1 MVLRRALEFGVRRR
15 EELEGLPECRHG
27 EPSGPAER
35 VLQFEVA
42 LVGLGE
48 QFLEVSLLAALVG
61 HDLRAV
67 HVGVGGDQRAE
78 DHHGFRLHVEEDAES
93 LEHTVEVVVEKGVDH
108 LERGGFQR
116 LDADRVD
123 VRFGDFTVGV
133 VAELFDLRD
142 EVAHVFPDVV
152 EKVLGGI
159 GRDDPLRLF
168 ALGDDELHEV
178 LAGAG
183 IEVRDGT
190 DFVDER
196 QHLLHLFGLLGEP
209 DGVLPEDERAG
220 VRRVRQKVDQ
230 RFAVGVGQLL
240 EVEVVDEHTG
250 PLTHGGQRF
259 HALHEFVHGDVLAV
273 EFMIVEHLQAGRH
286 DAVSKEVRVFQF
298 EVGLVPFDEVN
309 GQIFL

>member
-1 MVLRRALEFGVRRR
+1 MGD
-15 EELEGLPECRHG
+15 
-27 EPSGPAER
+27 
-35 VLQFEVA
+35 
-42 LVGLGE
+42 
-48 QFLEVSLLAALVG
+48 
-61 HDLRAV
+61 DLRAV
-67 HVGVGGDQRAE
+67 HVRVGGDQRAE
-78 DHHGFRLHVEEDAES
+78 DHHRFRLHIEEDAEG
-93 LEHTVEVVVEKGVDH
+93 LEDPVEVVVEERVDH
-108 LERGGFQR
+108 LEGGGLQG

-123 VRFGDFTVGV
+123 VLFGDLPVRV
-133 VAELFDLRD
+133 VAEFLDLGD
-142 EVAHVFPDVV
+142 EVAHVFSDVV
-152 EKVLGGI
+152 EEVLRRV
-159 GRDDPLRLF
+159 GRDGPLRLF
-168 ALGDDELHEV
+168 ALGDDEPHEV
-178 LAGAG
+178 LAGPG
-183 IEVRDGT
+183 VEVRDGT
-190 DFVDER
+190 DFIDER
-196 QHLLHLFGLLGEP
+196 EHLLHLFGLLREP